1 MTLSLRT
8 ARTAFEVVPAVIRKV
23 AADGD
28 FLLTAG
34 QLAKQPLPDQE
45 AYQALAAALG
55 DETPL
60 FRFVPRTDGSSIPR
74 SFSLSVFADGIAE
87 DATPRVYGLDF
98 TPIEATFLR
107 SKVGPGGYS
116 VVRFGGRTGP
126 EVEIEIT
133 MPSDLVDGIRT
144 LDDGVIAEFEEVK
157 GAPPTTATLPTGE
170 VLPAL
175 RPVPQR
181 DIPPHSED
189 VPQGVDLK
197 VTAILPNTRG
207 YDEPRI
213 AVELP
218 DGSSIVGLI
227 ATSPIRQAIGVRNG
241 KGFVLTEAAIGE
253 SFQILEVV
261 EMKNRQGEPVLAE
274 SGKPQRSVIVRRT
287 TGGGVDLDLSL

>member
-1 MTLSLRT
+1 MTLSLRS
-8 ARTAFEVVPAVIRKV
+8 ARTAFETAPSVVSKV

-28 FLLTAG
+28 LLLTAG
-34 QLAKQPLPDQE
+34 QLAKQPIPDQE
-45 AYQALAAALG
+45 VYQAIAAALG
-55 DETPL
+55 DETPI
-60 FRFVPRTDGSSIPR
+60 FRFFPRTDGSSIPLSR
-74 SFSLSVFADGIAE
+74 SLAVFASGVE
-87 DATPRVYGLDF
+87 DDAVPMVYGLDY
-98 TPIEATFLR
+98 TPIGSTFIR
-107 SKVGPGGYS
+107 SKVGPGGYA
-116 VVRFGGRTGP
+116 VVRIGGRSGP
-126 EVEIEIT
+126 EVEVEIP
-133 MPSDLVDGIRT
+133 MAKDLVDGIRA
-144 LDDGVIAEFEEVK
+144 LDEGVMAEFEEVK

-170 VLPAL
+170 ILPTL

-241 KGFVLTEAAIGE
+241 KGFVLTEASVGE
-253 SFQILEVV
+253 TFQILEVV
-261 EMKNRQGEPVLAE
+261 EMRNRQGEPVLSE

-287 TGGGVDLDLSL
+287 TGGGLDLDLSL